1 MKNSAKNSQS
11 GNVLFYILIA
21 VVLLAA
27 LSFAVMQSGRGSL
40 TAVTEEKARML
51 ATEIIEY
58 ANIMAN
64 ATAQVRLRNVRD
76 TELCFDNVNWGGAN
90 YPNPSCSD
98 AATKIFDLKG
108 GGVTWANA
116 PAMAMDTTASPDN
129 LWHIYGDNAV
139 EEIGTTCNTA
149 ACADLILVLDELRE
163 DICIQINNLIKV
175 DNPFDAPPTDSQI
188 GTTRFIGTYD
198 YAATLGDETS
208 ALRSKTGACF
218 QNLNNGEYTF
228 YKVLVAR

>member
-1 MKNSAKNSQS
+1 MKNSTNNSQA

-27 LSFAVMQSGRGSL
+27 LSFAVMQSGRGSIS
-40 TAVTEEKARML
+40 AVTEEKARML
-51 ATEIIEY
+51 AAEIIEY

-64 ATAQVRLRNVRD
+64 ATAQVRLRDVRD
-76 TELCFDNVNWGGAN
+76 TELCFDSTHWGVDN

-98 AATKIFDLKG
+98 PATKIFDLKG
-108 GGVTWANA
+108 GGVTWTNA

-129 LWHIYGDNAV
+129 LWHIYGNNAV
-139 EEIGTTCNTA
+139 QEIGTTCNAA
-149 ACADLILVLDELRE
+149 ACADLILVVDELRE
-163 DICIQINNLIKV
+163 DICIQINNLVKV
-175 DNPFDAPPTDSQI
+175 ENPSDVPPIDTQI

-198 YAATLGDETS
+198 YVATLGDETS
-208 ALRSKTGACF
+208 VLRGKTGACF
-218 QNLNNGEYTF
+218 RNVTTDEYTF